1 MNPCRLATAMRL
13 LSKRSLS
20 SNADRSSMTLLYK
33 AINVWIDFAHVDYHV
48 DQHE

>member
-13 LSKRSLS
+13 LSKKILKLECK
-20 SNADRSSMTLLYK
+20 SSMTLLYK

-48 DQHE
+48 DQPG